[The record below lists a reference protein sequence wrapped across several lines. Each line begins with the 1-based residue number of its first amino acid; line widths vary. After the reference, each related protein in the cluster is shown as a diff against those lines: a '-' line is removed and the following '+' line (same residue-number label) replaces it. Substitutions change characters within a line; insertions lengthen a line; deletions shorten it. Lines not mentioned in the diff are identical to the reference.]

1 MRQRQR
7 RSKHLSIISYPPGP
21 GQRVTSDINIY
32 ILEYV
37 RAGEIGRAVNMEL
50 DAGKKTEDGR
60 EEVRQDGKNA
70 GDAPDLI
77 SVKEL
82 FPFVHYEYGEAY
94 YGSRSGWR
102 FRIAREPLKNVHF
115 TPPDKRGEASLR
127 AVVWPEPYSYA
138 ATEDTLKTV
147 RDFPFTQEGMEQAA
161 DWLNSFISST
171 CCQRQP

>member
-1 MRQRQR
+1 MENANR
-7 RSKHLSIISYPPGP
+7 HIS
-21 GQRVTSDINIY
+21 
-32 ILEYV
+32 
-37 RAGEIGRAVNMEL
+37 
-50 DAGKKTEDGR
+50 R
-60 EEVRQDGKNA
+60 E
-70 GDAPDLI
+70 
-77 SVKEL
+77 EL